1 MIILISKKVAVLRY
15 CVLYPNTK
23 NVNLVKEMGMIPYK
37 LHKLFNYDSKIVC
50 YNLDE
55 YAYLKEEVEGL
66 KIDFLPRKFNNYSID
81 GLLYLKKEAKNIDI
95 LQIFHVTMYSLVYA
109 YTYKYF
115 NPKGKIYLKL
125 DCSHKLVERILSLSK
140 FEYYFLNKYLNKAD
154 IISIEQEILFKK
166 LKDLLPKQKAKMI
179 HIPNGVDF
187 EYLERKNINYDFEF
201 KENIILSVA
210 RVGTEEKNTEML
222 LEAFKNIKNIENSG
236 WKLVIAGPIEGAF
249 DKYLENFFAKNPKM
263 SNLIEFTG
271 DIKSREKLFKL
282 YKKSK
287 IFTLTSRFESFGI
300 AFIEAAALGN
310 IIVSTDVGI
319 ARELIYKDNGTV
331 VDIENTKE
339 LTKQLETYIASN
351 KLREMSLKTYNICNE
366 KFNWDT
372 VIDRLHSSLE
382 KLLK

>member
-1 MIILISKKVAVLRY
+1 MVILRY
-15 CVLYPNTK
+15 CVLYPNTR

-55 YAYLKEEVEGL
+55 YSYLKEEVSGL

-109 YTYKYF
+109 YAYKFF

-125 DCSHKLVERILSLSK
+125 DCSHKLIEKILSLNK
-140 FEYYFLNKYLNKAD
+140 LEYYFLNKYLNKTD
-154 IISIEQEILFKK
+154 LISIEQEILFEK
-166 LKDLLPKQKAKMI
+166 LKYILPKQKEKMI

-187 EYLERKNINYDFEF
+187 DYLERKKIKYDFDF

-210 RVGTEEKNTEML
+210 RVGTEEKNSEML
-222 LEAFKNIKNIENSG
+222 LEAFKNIKNIDNSG

-249 DKYLENFFAKNPKM
+249 NKYLENFFAKNPKM

-300 AFIEAAALGN
+300 GFIEAAALGN

-319 ARELIYKDNGTV
+319 ARELISKDNGSV

-339 LTKQLETYIASN
+339 LTEELERYIAST
-351 KLREMSLKTYNICNE
+351 KLREMSFNTYAICYE
-366 KFNWDT
+366 KFNWDK
-372 VIDRLHSSLE
+372 IINQLHSSLE
-382 KLLK
+382 KLFR

>member
-1 MIILISKKVAVLRY
+1 MVILRY
-15 CVLYPNTK
+15 CVLYPNTR

-55 YAYLKEEVEGL
+55 YSYLKEEVSGL

-81 GLLYLKKEAKNIDI
+81 GFLYLKKEAKNIDI

-109 YTYKYF
+109 YTYKFF

-125 DCSHKLVERILSLSK
+125 DCSHKLVEKILSLNML
-140 FEYYFLNKYLNKAD
+140 EYYYLNKYLNKVD
-154 IISIEQEILFKK
+154 LISIEQEILYKK
-166 LKDLLPKQKAKMI
+166 LKDILPKQKDKMI

-187 EYLERKNINYDFEF
+187 EYLERKKINYNFDS

-222 LEAFKNIKNIENSG
+222 LEAFKNINNIENSG
-236 WKLVIAGPIEGAF
+236 WKLVVAGPIEKGF
-249 DKYLENFFAKNPKM
+249 NKYLENFLMKNPELR
-263 SNLIEFTG
+263 NLIEFKG

-310 IIVSTDVGI
+310 VIVSTDVGI
-319 ARELIYKDNGTV
+319 ARELIGKENGAV
-331 VDIENTKE
+331 VETENTKE
-339 LTKQLETYIASN
+339 LTKKIESFIASTN
-351 KLREMSLKTYNICNE
+351 LRESSFSTYNICYE
-366 KFNWDT
+366 KFNWDKI
-372 VIDRLHSSLE
+372 IDQLHSSLE
-382 KLLK
+382 KLFR